1 MGKVCVALGFEGE
14 RARESWSIYEKQ
26 IQKSSQSP
34 FRKPAALFDMS
45 TEEKILFLSVNFV

>member
-26 IQKSSQSP
+26 IQKKEGIPCLRS
-34 FRKPAALFDMS
+34 ALFDMS